1 MSLVNGSLHLCIFPS
16 CVAALPSTLS
26 LSPSAQ
32 FARFRG
38 TLNPMVWFFI
48 SSAGLST
55 ENTIISRGRFFTFA
69 SSDDGSGVSSNSDT
83 GSYVEIELEETRS
96 KLNASFQLSEA
107 GVDYTQSLH
116 EAARKFQL
124 AAEQHESLRKNGWFS
139 KSWLGVDQIS
149 WIKPV
154 SYQAS

>member
-1 MSLVNGSLHLCIFPS
+1 MYFSFLCCSSSIHPLSFSICPIRKVSRNSQSHGLVLHKLCWVIYREHHHQQGN
-16 CVAALPSTLS
+16 C
-26 LSPSAQ
+26 
-32 FARFRG
+32 AR
-38 TLNPMVWFFI
+38 
-48 SSAGLST
+48 
-55 ENTIISRGRFFTFA
+55 RFFTFA
-69 SSDDGSGVSSNSDT
+69 SSDDGTGVSSNSDT